1 MIVFKTF
8 LKILNKCKAPIIM
21 YTIILI
27 FFAGFNMKTND
38 TQMGFTASK
47 PDVYI
52 ANFDENV
59 GITKDFIEYME
70 GVSNIISLDEGTIDD
85 ALFYRDVNFVLYI
98 PKNFNQE
105 FFAGAN
111 PSIDFKSTGDYLAS
125 LASMQVEKYM
135 KLANLYKDIS
145 ENEEELFNYIHT
157 NLEHRAEVEVTTKL
171 DTDSLTQAAFYFN
184 FTNYCL
190 LAGCIYVI
198 CLVLSSF
205 KNELIDKR
213 TIISSVNYK
222 KYSWQLLLSN
232 GLFAI
237 VLWGFYVLLGF
248 VLVGKALASLH
259 GVLYIINSFVFM
271 VCTLTIAFLLGSVV
285 RNKEAVNGIVNVIA
299 LGSSFLCGAFV
310 PLEFLPSGVIGL
322 AHALPSYYFIYSNNL
337 IKSLEEFTF
346 SSLQPILFNMAVIL
360 LFSLVF
366 VGVSLMIN
374 AKKRKI
380 G

>member
-21 YTIILI
+21 YTVILI

-38 TQMGFTASK
+38 NQMGFTASK

-52 ANFDENV
+52 ANCDENV

-70 GVSNIISLDEGTIDD
+70 SISNIVSLDEEIIDD

-98 PKNFNQE
+98 PKNFNQD
-105 FFAGAN
+105 FFAGKE
-111 PSIDFKSTGDYLAS
+111 PSIDFKGTGDYLAS

-135 KLANLYKDIS
+135 KLASLYKDIS
-145 ENEEELFNYIHT
+145 ASEEELFNYIHT
-157 NLEHRAEVEVTTKL
+157 NLEHTIEVQVTTKL
-171 DTDSLTQAAFYFN
+171 DTDSLTQATFYFN

-213 TIISSVNYK
+213 TIISSMDYK

-232 GLFAI
+232 GLFAV
-237 VLWGFYVLLGF
+237 VLWLFYVLLGII
-248 VLVGKALASLH
+248 LIGKIMFSLH
-259 GVLYIINSFVFM
+259 GVLYIVNSFVFM
-271 VCTLTIAFLLGSVV
+271 ICTLTIAFLLGNLV

-299 LGSSFLCGAFV
+299 LGSSFLCGSFV
-310 PLEFLPSGVIGL
+310 PLEYLPSGVIGI

-337 IKSLEEFTF
+337 IKSVEEFTF
-346 SSLQPILFNMAVIL
+346 SSLQPILFNMFVIL

-366 VGVSLMIN
+366 VLLSLLVN
-374 AKKRKI
+374 ARKRKI
-380 G
+380 A